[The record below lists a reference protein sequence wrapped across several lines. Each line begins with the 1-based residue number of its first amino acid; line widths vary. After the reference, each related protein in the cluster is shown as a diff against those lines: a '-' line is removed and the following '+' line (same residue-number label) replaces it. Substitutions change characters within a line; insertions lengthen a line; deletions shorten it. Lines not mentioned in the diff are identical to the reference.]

1 MTNTTKNQ
9 LTIQLE
15 KAVEALKNAK
25 QAYSCNDGMFDEI
38 AYNAIETDMKPITD
52 FCENFLRE
60 VPRLKEF
67 GELLDESAKEYFE
80 QLEEWLSHRN
90 DLDARPPYPN
100 KKLLLSAKP
109 LNNYNNKDLAKLF
122 LIWSAA
128 KLLHPL
134 FLYKHTVERY
144 GPEKGDFYEYYEFVH
159 TPDFNSWEERK
170 TFLNRVKVFK
180 RFTFA

>member
-15 KAVEALKNAK
+15 EAIDALRNAK
-25 QAYSCNDGMFDEI
+25 QVYSCNDGMFDEDM
-38 AYNAIETDMKPITD
+38 NEEIEKDMKPITG

-60 VPRLKEF
+60 VPNLKEF
-67 GELLDESAKEYFE
+67 GELLDESAKKYFE
-80 QLEEWLSHRN
+80 QLEEWLEGRN
-90 DLDARPPYPN
+90 NSNAKPTYPN
-100 KKLLLSAKP
+100 MKLLLSAKP
-109 LNNYNNKDLAKLF
+109 LNDYSNKNLAKLF

-134 FLYKHTVERY
+134 FLYKYTKE
-144 GPEKGDFYEYYEFVH
+144 GTYEYYEFVK
-159 TPDFNSWEERK
+159 TPDFDSWSERK
-170 TFLNRVKVFK
+170 VFLDRVKVFK